1 MWHYLKHC
9 QRIFS
14 SCAADADWFHKR
26 QLIIFISLAYFL
38 LPVQKELLMNNLGG
52 NLVQSLIAIPLI
64 YNQSSGPE
72 QRQLGLA
79 TKILLYFTGE
89 ILLFSQFG

>member
-1 MWHYLKHC
+1 MSTK
-9 QRIFS
+9 
-14 SCAADADWFHKR
+14 
-26 QLIIFISLAYFL
+26 
-38 LPVQKELLMNNLGG
+38 LMNNLGG
-52 NLVQSLIAIPLI
+52 FVQSLIAIPLI